1 MKRSSSKL
9 ITRARSVRNMG
20 KVSFKFKFD
29 LIVETVDK
37 IAASG
42 DVVLVWDR
50 GNKPEVTKPAKIDKS
65 SRKASF
71 GNEKI
76 SGEVT
81 MFKSAPSDRKF
92 QEKVFKISVKLGS
105 VDGKT
110 LGKIHLNFADYAEV
124 PSGSKRISAELNNG
138 AVLIA
143 SINSNF
149 QGMGKALPGKPTTRE
164 NSSPAVSDDEDSGE
178 KEEDAEDTAGQNEDE
193 PSNFMK
199 NKLAQKLTRGASMST
214 IGRRGKAD
222 EVVKDKKD
230 SGYEAIDRLKRENN
244 RLRKQIEELEE
255 QSNSGGGG
263 TRTASS
269 KLSEE
274 NHALRNE
281 VRDLKVLLS
290 REPAY
295 ADVVRELKEAKMAL
309 ALLNLEKEEYYFEL
323 QKYRRGVNSSPTSIA
338 E

>member
-1 MKRSSSKL
+1 
-9 ITRARSVRNMG
+9 MG
-20 KVSFKFKFD
+20 KVPFKFKFD
-29 LIVETVDK
+29 LIIETVEK

-42 DVVLVWDR
+42 DVCLVWDR
-50 GNKPEVTKPAKIDKS
+50 NTKLESTKPAKIDKN

-81 MFKSAPSDRKF
+81 MFKSQPSDRKF
-92 QEKVFKISVKLGS
+92 QDKVFKISIKLSS

-143 SINSNF
+143 SIVSNF
-149 QGMGKALPGKPTTRE
+149 QGMGKAIPGKPNAKESGATNDDDKKTEASTESSEE
-164 NSSPAVSDDEDSGE
+164 NSGAS
-178 KEEDAEDTAGQNEDE
+178 EDE

-199 NKLAQKLTRGASMST
+199 NKLTSKLTRGASLRT
-214 IGRRGKAD
+214 IGRRPK
-222 EVVKDKKD
+222 EEESTPEKS
-230 SGYEAIDRLKRENN
+230 SGSSEAVERLRKENN
-244 RLRKQIEELEE
+244 RLHKKVEELESQ
-255 QSNSGGGG
+255 QSSGGG
-263 TRTASS
+263 RSASS

-281 VRDLKVLLS
+281 IRDLKCAIA

-309 ALLNLEKEEYYFEL
+309 ALLNLEKEEFSLEL
-323 QKYRRGVNSSPTSIA
+323 QKYKRGEIQSPVSIA
-338 E
+338 R